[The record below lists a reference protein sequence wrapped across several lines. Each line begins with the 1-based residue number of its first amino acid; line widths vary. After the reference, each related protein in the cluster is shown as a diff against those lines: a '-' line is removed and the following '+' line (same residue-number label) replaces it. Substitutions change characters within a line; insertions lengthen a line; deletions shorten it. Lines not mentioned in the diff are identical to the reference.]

1 MPLTARHPKATMAA
15 LSEACSA
22 SNQRQYPMSER
33 KQAPDI
39 TLKSVVSGRQV
50 NLRKPGAVLV
60 LVMPTQATTE
70 AVNPLRTALRER
82 FPDPAKVLIA
92 SVVDL
97 HQVPR
102 LMRKVGESA
111 LNKRY
116 EEVVAG
122 LKEGQDPAA
131 YVVMCPDWNGEVPG
145 KLGFDDLGVEMGVAV
160 IAADG
165 TLAGAYRGIEP
176 LEPTAEV
183 VAGLAASD

>member
-1 MPLTARHPKATMAA
+1 
-15 LSEACSA
+15 
-22 SNQRQYPMSER
+22 MSER

-39 TLKSVVSGRQV
+39 ELKSVVSGRTV
-50 NLRKPGAVLV
+50 KLRKPGAVLV

-70 AVNPLRTALRER
+70 AVNPLRAALRER
-82 FPDPAKVLIA
+82 YPDPAKVVIA
-92 SVVDL
+92 SVVDM

-102 LMRKVGESA
+102 LMRKMGESA

-131 YVVMCPDWNGEVPG
+131 YVVMCPDWKGEVPAA
-145 KLGFDDLGVEMGVAV
+145 LGLPDLGTELGVAV

-165 TLAGAYRGIEP
+165 TVAGVYRGMES
-176 LEPTAEV
+176 LETVAEQ
-183 VAGLAASD
+183 VAAALD

>member
-1 MPLTARHPKATMAA
+1 
-15 LSEACSA
+15 
-22 SNQRQYPMSER
+22 MSER

-39 TLKSVVSGRQV
+39 TLKSVVSNRQV

-70 AVNPLRTALRER
+70 AVNPLRAALRER
-82 FPDPAKVLIA
+82 YPDPAKVVIA

-97 HQVPR
+97 RQVPR
-102 LMRKVGESA
+102 LMRKMGESA
-111 LNKRY
+111 LSKRY

-122 LKEGQDPAA
+122 LQPGQDPAQ

-145 KLGFDDLGVEMGVAV
+145 KLGLGDLGSELGVAV

-165 TLAGAYRGIEP
+165 TIAGTYRGMEP
-176 LEPTAEV
+176 LETTMEV
-183 VAGLAASD
+183 VAGLATSD